1 MNDVKVGD
9 ILDQYRITGLIARGG
24 MASIFTAVDRATGA
38 TVAIKVPYLKY
49 ESDPAFH
56 ARFLRE
62 RAIGQ
67 RLNHPNIL
75 KVLTPRNPSRLYIA
89 TEYVEG
95 VPLRS
100 LLTPGQPLDVA
111 KALNFA
117 RQIGE
122 ALSYLHAQH
131 VVHRDLKPENI
142 LVTRDGRIK
151 ILDFGIALDHPSR
164 RLTWLGS
171 STMGT
176 PEYMAPEQVKGLQGD
191 ERSDI
196 YALGLILYEMLTGAL
211 PFPGDNP
218 QDVMQGKLG
227 SDPIPP
233 RRLRPELDPA
243 LEEIVLHA
251 IERLPGQRYTTVAE
265 LLADLQD
272 PSRIAPA
279 GRAARLRPRSLRAQL
294 VRRIVLRTLLVV
306 VVLGMLAWL
315 VWLANRYPAA
325 PPRPRRMPTGSLA
338 SRPPPS
344 TFTHSLVTAACRL
357 CIPLDRGRCALPG
370 FALTHRPCHEPA
382 IRMFSPRPARSPA
395 GAGHPKAGAHLAAID
410 RSSGTVSYNRCR
422 PMACA
427 GRSWPGA

>member
-24 MASIFTAVDRATGA
+24 MASIFKAVDRATGA

-62 RAIGQ
+62 RSIGQ
-67 RLNHPNIL
+67 RLSHPNIL
-75 KVLTPRNPSRLYIA
+75 KVLTPRHQSRLYIA
-89 TEYVEG
+89 TEYVDG

-100 LLTPGQPLDVA
+100 LLTPGQPRDVDRALDI
-111 KALNFA
+111 A
-117 RQIGE
+117 RQIGD
-122 ALSYLHAQH
+122 ALSYMHAQH

-171 STMGT
+171 TTMGT

-196 YALGLILYEMLTGAL
+196 YALGLILYEMLTGRL
-211 PFPGDNP
+211 PFPGDSP

-233 RRLRPELDPA
+233 RTFRPDLDPA
-243 LEEIVLHA
+243 LEEIVLRA
-251 IERLPGQRYTTVAE
+251 IERQPGDRYATVAD
-265 LLADLQD
+265 LVADLKD
-272 PSRIAPA
+272 PSRIRPA

-294 VRRIVLRTLLVV
+294 ARRIILRTLLVV
-306 VVLGMLAWL
+306 GGLATLAWL
-315 VWLANRYPAA
+315 VWLARRFPAA
-325 PPRPRRMPTGSLA
+325 PPPRRPMPTGTLE
-338 SRPPPS
+338 SRPPPLMS
-344 TFTHSLVTAACRL
+344 AHL
-357 CIPLDRGRCALPG
+357 
-370 FALTHRPCHEPA
+370 
-382 IRMFSPRPARSPA
+382 PA
-395 GAGHPKAGAHLAAID
+395 GRGVPALHSA
-410 RSSGTVSYNRCR
+410 
-422 PMACA
+422 
-427 GRSWPGA
+427 

>member
-24 MASIFTAVDRATGA
+24 MASIFKAVDRATGA
-38 TVAIKVPYLKY
+38 TVAIKVPHLKY

-67 RLNHPNIL
+67 RLSHPNIL
-75 KVLTPRNPSRLYIA
+75 KVLTPRHQSRLYIA
-89 TEYVEG
+89 TEYVDG

-100 LLTPGQPLDVA
+100 SLTPGQPLDVA
-111 KALNFA
+111 QALDIA
-117 RQIGE
+117 RQIGD

-191 ERSDI
+191 ERSDM

-233 RRLRPELDPA
+233 RRFRPDLDPA

-251 IERLPGQRYTTVAE
+251 IERNPRDRYASAGQILE
-265 LLADLQD
+265 DLRD
-272 PSRIAPA
+272 PSKVVPQN
-279 GRAARLRPRSLRAQL
+279 RAERLHPRSLAMQNM
-294 VRRIVLRTLLVV
+294 RRR
-306 VVLGMLAWL
+306 LGYVAFFTSLIGAFL
-315 VWLANRYPAA
+315 FLIWLANRYPAA
-325 PPRPRRMPTGSLA
+325 KGPPRRSY
-338 SRPPPS
+338 
-344 TFTHSLVTAACRL
+344 
-357 CIPLDRGRCALPG
+357 RGQVR
-370 FALTHRPCHEPA
+370 
-382 IRMFSPRPARSPA
+382 
-395 GAGHPKAGAHLAAID
+395 
-410 RSSGTVSYNRCR
+410 
-422 PMACA
+422 
-427 GRSWPGA
+427 

>member
-24 MASIFTAVDRATGA
+24 MASIFKAVDRATGA
-38 TVAIKVPYLKY
+38 TVAIKVPHLKY

-67 RLNHPNIL
+67 RLSHPNIL
-75 KVLTPRNPSRLYIA
+75 KVLTPRHQGRLYIA
-89 TEYVEG
+89 TEYVDG

-111 KALNFA
+111 QALDGA
-117 RQIGE
+117 RQLGD

-211 PFPGDNP
+211 PFPGDTP

-233 RRLRPELDPA
+233 LRFRPDLDPA

-251 IERLPGQRYTTVAE
+251 IERLPGNRYATVAD
-265 LLADLQD
+265 LVADLRD
-272 PSRIAPA
+272 PSRIRPA
-279 GRAARLRPRSLRAQL
+279 GRAARLRPRSLKTQL
-294 VRRIVLRTLLVV
+294 VRRILVRTVLVV
-306 VVLGMLAWL
+306 GGLATLAWL
-315 VWLANRYPAA
+315 VWLANRFPAA
-325 PPRPRRMPTGSLA
+325 PPPPRRMPTGALD
-338 SRPPPS
+338 SRPPPLAS
-344 TFTHSLVTAACRL
+344 TQL
-357 CIPLDRGRCALPG
+357 PPDRGVRA
-370 FALTHRPCHEPA
+370 
-382 IRMFSPRPARSPA
+382 
-395 GAGHPKAGAHLAAID
+395 AHSA
-410 RSSGTVSYNRCR
+410 
-422 PMACA
+422 
-427 GRSWPGA
+427 

>member
-1 MNDVKVGD
+1 VNDVKVGD

-24 MASIFTAVDRATGA
+24 MASIFKAVDRATGA

-62 RAIGQ
+62 RSIGQ
-67 RLNHPNIL
+67 RLSHPNIL
-75 KVLTPRNPSRLYIA
+75 KVLTPRHQSRLYIA
-89 TEYVEG
+89 TEYVDG

-111 KALNFA
+111 QALDIG

-131 VVHRDLKPENI
+131 VVHRDLKPENV

-171 STMGT
+171 TTMGT

-191 ERSDI
+191 ERSDL
-196 YALGLILYEMLTGAL
+196 YALGMILYELLTGAL

-233 RRLRPELDPA
+233 RRLRPELNPA

-251 IERLPGQRYTTVAE
+251 IERHPGDRYATVAE
-265 LLADLQD
+265 FVADLQD
-272 PSRIAPA
+272 PSRVAPA
-279 GRAARLRPRSLRAQL
+279 GRAARLKPRSLRAQL
-294 VRRIVLRTLLVV
+294 VRLIVLRTLLVV
-306 VVLGMLAWL
+306 GVLGTLALL
-315 VWLANRYPAA
+315 VWLARRYPAA
-325 PPRPRRMPTGSLA
+325 PPPPRPMPTGALDCRS
-338 SRPPPS
+338 PPLTSNPTS
-344 TFTHSLVTAACRL
+344 VPA
-357 CIPLDRGRCALPG
+357 DRGACV
-370 FALTHRPCHEPA
+370 
-382 IRMFSPRPARSPA
+382 
-395 GAGHPKAGAHLAAID
+395 AHSA
-410 RSSGTVSYNRCR
+410 
-422 PMACA
+422 
-427 GRSWPGA
+427 